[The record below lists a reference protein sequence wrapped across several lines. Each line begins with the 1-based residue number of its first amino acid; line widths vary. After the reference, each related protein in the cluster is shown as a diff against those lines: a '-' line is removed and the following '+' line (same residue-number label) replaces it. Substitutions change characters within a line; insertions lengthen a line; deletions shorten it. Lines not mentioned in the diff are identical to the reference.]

1 MWSKGVAVEVGFQIG
16 DKVQLLRGG
25 PVMTVYELGEK
36 FIRVGWVMSQDR
48 PAKVW
53 INPNVLKPV

>member
-1 MWSKGVAVEVGFQIG
+1 MEAEFQIG

-36 FIRVGWVMSQDR
+36 FIRVGWIMSQDR
-48 PAKVW
+48 QAKVW
-53 INPNVLKPV
+53 ISPSVLKPV